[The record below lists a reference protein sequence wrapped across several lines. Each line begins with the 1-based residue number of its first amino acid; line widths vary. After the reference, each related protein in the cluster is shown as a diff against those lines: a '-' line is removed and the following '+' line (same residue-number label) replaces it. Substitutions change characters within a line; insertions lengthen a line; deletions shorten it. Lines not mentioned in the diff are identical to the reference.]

1 MQREDLRFVLYPASR
16 TLAQL
21 MRKIFAQGMPELM
34 NYPDKLLMDN
44 LVMLLSDEECV
55 SPTSSAKERF
65 YGAFMA
71 MTGTSLSTPFE
82 RHASIPPHWWVDTD
96 YWRDDFYPNCWRWK
110 NANHAFRWNI
120 VGQRLAICSHRT
132 TLVGDSEA
140 TPGYGWRCANR
151 YPVSRCRT
159 R

>member
-1 MQREDLRFVLYPASR
+1 LLQFGADTQLKTHDKQQTAYDIAVKKHAQRQDLWFVLYPAPR

-55 SPTSSAKERF
+55 SPTASAKERF

-71 MTGTSLSTPFE
+71 MTGTSLSTPFV
-82 RHASIPPHWWVDTD
+82 RHASIPRTGGWIPTTGVMN
-96 YWRDDFYPNCWRWK
+96 FYPNSWRWK
-110 NANHAFRWNI
+110 NANHAFRWNT
-120 VGQRLAICSHRT
+120 VGQRLAIC
-132 TLVGDSEA
+132 
-140 TPGYGWRCANR
+140 
-151 YPVSRCRT
+151 
-159 R
+159 